1 MDVKDGIIGLAVA
14 DALGVPVEFSS
25 RSKLDKEP
33 LKDMIGFGTHL
44 VPEGTWS
51 DDTSMML
58 ATMDSI
64 IENNIID
71 YDDMMRK
78 FYEWLEDAKY
88 TALDTNFDI
97 GITTKNAILKYV
109 NGVEPLM
116 CGVVDKKSNGNGSLM
131 RMLPIAYYL
140 YNNNYDISYEVEI
153 INNVSSLTHS
163 HEISRLGCRIYVD
176 YVKLLLDGVDK
187 FDAFNRLIEIDYA
200 EYYTRET
207 IDEYRRIL
215 SGDIINLSREDI
227 KSSGYV
233 VDTLEASLWS
243 FLNTDNYKDAV
254 LTAINLGGDTDTI
267 GAITG
272 SMGGIVYGGK
282 QIPREWLYKLKKRD
296 YINDMCKKF
305 VDCLKNDKVIKHR

>member
-1 MDVKDGIIGLAVA
+1 MLFKIFFII
-14 DALGVPVEFSS
+14 
-25 RSKLDKEP
+25 
-33 LKDMIGFGTHL
+33 
-44 VPEGTWS
+44 
-51 DDTSMML
+51 
-58 ATMDSI
+58 
-64 IENNIID
+64 
-71 YDDMMRK
+71 
-78 FYEWLEDAKY
+78 
-88 TALDTNFDI
+88 
-97 GITTKNAILKYV
+97 
-109 NGVEPLM
+109 
-116 CGVVDKKSNGNGSLM
+116 
-131 RMLPIAYYL
+131 
-140 YNNNYDISYEVEI
+140 ISAVEI
-153 INNVSSLTHS
+153 GDTFPGSANAHIHFKFNSFALAKSIPPGFEAKSINNVSSLTHS
-163 HEISRLGCRIYVD
+163 HEISRLGCKIYVD

-200 EYYTRET
+200 EYYTREI

-215 SGDIINLSREDI
+215 SGDIVNLSRDEI